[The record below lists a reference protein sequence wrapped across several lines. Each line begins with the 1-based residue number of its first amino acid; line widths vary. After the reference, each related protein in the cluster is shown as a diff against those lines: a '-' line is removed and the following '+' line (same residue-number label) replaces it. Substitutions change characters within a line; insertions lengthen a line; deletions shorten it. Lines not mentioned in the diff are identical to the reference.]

1 MQQQDSNAMTAMP
14 TVPTDDPPLQ
24 TAGGGGPIQGRIG
37 FVGLGRMGS
46 ASEIWTPPRRASSS
60 SSWRGN
66 PTS

>member
-37 FVGLGRMGS
+37 SVGLGRMGS
-46 ASEIWTPPRRASSS
+46 AMAATLAAGGCSVTAIST
-60 SSWRGN
+60 
-66 PTS
+66 T